1 MNVEPTTALQ
11 EQRAAPEARYE
22 QLRTHMVTTRPF
34 TTGRLGMAVVIQA
47 GLAAWIEQWSKLS
60 ASTPVRA
67 QASSPTVAPLPEAAC
82 PHVVH
87 VLSAM
92 ALGHLREATA

>member
-1 MNVEPTTALQ
+1 MNAEPSTALQ

-47 GLAAWIEQWSKLS
+47 GLAAWIEQWSKLP
-60 ASTPVRA
+60 ASTPVR
-67 QASSPTVAPLPEAAC
+67 SHSPSPAVAFVPEAAC
-82 PHVVH
+82 PQVVH

>member
-1 MNVEPTTALQ
+1 MNADPNTAPQ
-11 EQRAAPEARYE
+11 EQPAAPEAGYE
-22 QLRTHMVTTRPF
+22 QLRTHVVTRPF
-34 TTGRLGMAVVIQA
+34 TTGRLGMAVVIRA
-47 GLAAWIEQWSKLS
+47 GMAAWIEQWSKVP
-60 ASTPVRA
+60 ASTPSR
-67 QASSPTVAPLPEAAC
+67 SHSPSPKVAPLPEAAC